1 MPYRVFTFIFLVI
14 GEVEHIFKCL
24 FAIRIS
30 SVNCLFTLFA
40 TFSISYFV
48 FFCIDLKEPFLFY
61 REQNFIKYLL
71 LVSPLTFKNKIE
83 KFQEVKSFN
92 LFSLSNFGLILRWA
106 LSCIYFQCFMI
117 VFFYIYIV
125 NHMKYIFVC
134 GMKQYGNFEYRF

>member
-83 KFQEVKSFN
+83 KF
-92 LFSLSNFGLILRWA
+92 
-106 LSCIYFQCFMI
+106 
-117 VFFYIYIV
+117 
-125 NHMKYIFVC
+125 
-134 GMKQYGNFEYRF
+134 